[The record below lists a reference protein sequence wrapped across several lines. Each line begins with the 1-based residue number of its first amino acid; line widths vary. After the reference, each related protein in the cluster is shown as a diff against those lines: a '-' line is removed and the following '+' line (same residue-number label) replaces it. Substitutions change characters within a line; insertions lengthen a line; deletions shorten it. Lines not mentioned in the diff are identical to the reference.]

1 MREIFSPLRILLAA
15 ALVAGLAVAP
25 AFGDDHGDEREN
37 YRRPHRSH
45 EDHDVARDALERG
58 DILSLEK
65 VVAEVRKTIS
75 GKLVGVDLEQKH
87 GKWVYEFKLLAPEG
101 SMIEV
106 YADARTG
113 TIMKVKGK

>member
-1 MREIFSPLRILLAA
+1 
-15 ALVAGLAVAP
+15 
-25 AFGDDHGDEREN
+25 
-37 YRRPHRSH
+37 
-45 EDHDVARDALERG
+45 
-58 DILSLEK
+58 

>member
-1 MREIFSPLRILLAA
+1 MRKIFSPVRILLGA
-15 ALVAGLAVAP
+15 ALVAGFAVSH
-25 AFGDDHGDEREN
+25 AFGDDHS
-37 YRRPHRSH
+37 RPHRSH

-58 DILSLEK
+58 EIMSLEK

-75 GKLVGVDLEQKH
+75 GKLVGVDLERKH
-87 GKWVYEFKLLAPEG
+87 GKWVYEIKMLAPDG

-113 TIMKVKGK
+113 LS